1 MNLFQKLLRKSIL
14 SFLLFISTFSNLSAQ
29 NVKNFTLA
37 DGLAGNS
44 ILCIFKDSSGL
55 LWIGT
60 ETGLCTYDGVNFK
73 TVGEEQG
80 LKYNIVRKIIEDDK
94 KNLWLSVFGD
104 GIAKFDG
111 KKFTYYNNK
120 DGLINNSVRSMYFS
134 KKDNCLVLGTEEGLS
149 VFNGKEFKNFLLKPN
164 NYAGN
169 FQVNFITTF
178 EDKIIFGVN
187 HEYLYELKIDK
198 TNFKNS
204 EIQKYYFPDTQ
215 NYFGFVDGNKF
226 YNRNPS
232 NLELVVHDL
241 KNKSITNLGKCP
253 TIWEMVKT
261 GDNEFYAS
269 GWEVNYP
276 KGGLIKIKNGKTTD
290 ISSDLKL
297 PTSKFWCLYYD
308 LPTKQLFAGSVDQGI
323 FIIDLSNKITLESN
337 QFVENSEINCI
348 FIDDQNNLW
357 LGGNNFIIKKSK
369 SELKTITN
377 ESLINQIFRI
387 RRKFNA
393 KEEIYFKKNF
403 FITSKFKCYNIKQ
416 DNAGVIW
423 ALTNY
428 GIVSLDNNL
437 NLTKF
442 QFIVETGGVFEF
454 MDTNNLLISQNYSY
468 TNVVP
473 KSDLSNY
480 KKLMFNGTAIQLN
493 ASKIAKHNSDLW
505 IATKSKGLFLFK
517 DGKLTSL
524 NDLGFYSEK
533 NLSDIIVDSKEN
545 IISATKNGK
554 VYFSNWKNDQL
565 THFKILKPEKDIIG
579 NSVFFIRQYKEYYI
593 IGTNKGINIV
603 KDFKLHK
610 FLSKEEHL
618 LATEYTDAI
627 IDNRSNTLLIA
638 TYKGLISIDLSKA
651 IQIEKYN
658 SPIYVNRVKI
668 NNEDFPVT
676 NELNLDYRKNNIE
689 IYFNSNNIL
698 NASKNYYRYKILG
711 LSNYWSK
718 YTKESNLKLLGLNSG
733 NYTIVLEGKNI
744 GTGETLK
751 PILIKINI
759 SHPFWETWW
768 FIGLLV
774 LALVLIILFV
784 VKRKINQIKEKSEIE
799 KRIAET
805 KLLALQSQMNPH
817 FVFNAMNSI
826 QNFVIDNNVD
836 DALFYIGEFSKLIR
850 QTLDF
855 SSKKYVYL
863 YEEIEYLN
871 RYIELENLRRKVKVD
886 VKIEL
891 DASINSN
898 EIEISPML
906 IQPIVEN
913 VFIHAFDSTIKNPK
927 LQIEFSKK
935 DDKIYC
941 VVTDNGKGFIQ
952 SKKTSKGLKLVEE
965 RIQLLSNNNSGKIEI
980 QNPSVGTSVK
990 IEIPTR

>member
-1 MNLFQKLLRKSIL
+1 MSLLQKLLRKSIL
-14 SFLLFISTFSNLSAQ
+14 SFILLISICNLSAQ

-37 DGLAGNS
+37 DGLSGNS
-44 ILCIFKDSSGL
+44 ILCIFKDSNGL

-60 ETGLCTYDGVNFK
+60 ETGLCTYDGSNFK
-73 TVGEEQG
+73 TIGEEQG
-80 LKYNIVRKIIEDDK
+80 LKYNVVWKIIEDDK
-94 KNLWLSVFGD
+94 KNLWMSVFGD

-134 KKDNCLVLGTEEGLS
+134 KKDNSLVLGTEDGLS
-149 VFNGKEFKNFLLKPN
+149 VFNGKEFKNFILKPN

-169 FQVNFITTF
+169 FQVNFITTY
-178 EDKIIFGVN
+178 EDKLIFGVN

-198 TNFKNS
+198 TQFQNS

-215 NYFGFVDGNKF
+215 NYFGFIDGNNF
-226 YNRNPS
+226 YSRTPYR
-232 NLELVVHDL
+232 EFVIHDL
-241 KNKSITNLGKCP
+241 KNKSITNLGESP
-253 TIWEMVKT
+253 TLWEIVKT
-261 GDNEFYAS
+261 ENNELYAT

-276 KGGLIKIKNGKTTD
+276 KGGLLKIKNGKITD
-290 ISSDLKL
+290 LSNELKL

-308 LPTKQLFAGSVDQGI
+308 LPTKQLIAGSVDQGI

-357 LGGNNFIIKKSK
+357 LGGNNFIVKKSK
-369 SELKTITN
+369 SEVKTLTN
-377 ESLINQIFRI
+377 ESLISQILRI

-393 KEEIYFKKNF
+393 KDEKSFKNNF
-403 FITSKFKCYNIKQ
+403 FVTSKFKCYSIKQ
-416 DNAGVIW
+416 DENGVIW

-428 GIVSLDNNL
+428 GIISLDNNL

-442 QFIVETGGVFEF
+442 QFIVETGGVLDFI
-454 MDTNNLLISQNYSY
+454 DSDNLLVSQNYSY
-468 TNVVP
+468 THIVS
-473 KSDLSNY
+473 KSDLSNH
-480 KKLMFNGTAIQLN
+480 KTVNFEGEPIRINTT
-493 ASKIAKHNSDLW
+493 KIAKHQSDLW

-517 DGKLTSL
+517 DRKLISL

-533 NLSDIIVDSKEN
+533 NLSDIIVDSKKN
-545 IISATKNGK
+545 IITATKNGK
-554 VYFSNWKNDQL
+554 VYFSNWNNNQL

-579 NSVFFIRQYKEYYI
+579 NSVFFVRQYNEYYI

-610 FLSKEEHL
+610 FLSKEEYL
-618 LATEYTDAI
+618 LSTEYTDAI
-627 IDNRSNTLLIA
+627 IDYSLNKLLIS

-651 IQIEKYN
+651 IQIDKFN
-658 SPIYVNRVKI
+658 SPIYVNRIKI
-668 NNEDFPVT
+668 NNEDYPVSS
-676 NELNLDYRKNNIE
+676 ELNLDYNENNIE
-689 IYFNSNNIL
+689 INFNSNNIL
-698 NASKNYYRYKILG
+698 NATKNYYRYKILG

-718 YTKESNLKLLGLNSG
+718 YSKESNLKLLGLNSG

-744 GTGETLK
+744 GTGEILK
-751 PILIKINI
+751 PIQIKLNI
-759 SHPFWETWW
+759 SYPFWETWW
-768 FIGLLV
+768 FIGLMV
-774 LALVLIILFV
+774 LALILIIFFI
-784 VKRKINQIKEKSEIE
+784 VKRKINQIKEKSELE

-855 SSKKYVYL
+855 SGKKYVYL

-886 VKIEL
+886 VEIKWDKGINTHEL
-891 DASINSN
+891 
-898 EIEISPML
+898 EISPML
-906 IQPIVEN
+906 IQPVVEN
-913 VFIHAFDSTIKNPK
+913 VFIHAFDSTTMNPK
-927 LQIEFSKK
+927 LQIEFSKI
-935 DDKIYC
+935 DDKIFC
-941 VVTDNGKGFIQ
+941 LVTDNGKGFVQ
-952 SKKTSKGLKLVEE
+952 SNKSSKGLKLVEE
-965 RIQLLSNNNSGKIEI
+965 RIKLLSTDNLGKVAF
-980 QNPSVGTSVK
+980 QNTSLGTAVK

>member
-1 MNLFQKLLRKSIL
+1 MSLLQKLLRKSIL
-14 SFLLFISTFSNLSAQ
+14 SFILLISLCNLSAQ

-37 DGLAGNS
+37 DGLSGNS
-44 ILCIFKDSSGL
+44 ILCIFKDSNGL

-60 ETGLCTYDGVNFK
+60 ETGLCTYDGSNFK
-73 TVGEEQG
+73 TIGEEQG
-80 LKYNIVRKIIEDDK
+80 LKYNVVWKIIEDDK
-94 KNLWLSVFGD
+94 KNLWMSVFGD

-134 KKDNCLVLGTEEGLS
+134 KKDNSLVLGTEDGLS
-149 VFNGKEFKNFLLKPN
+149 IFNGKEFKNFLLKPN

-169 FQVNFITTF
+169 FQVNFITTY
-178 EDKIIFGVN
+178 EDKLIFGVN
-187 HEYLYELKIDK
+187 HEYLYELKINK
-198 TNFKNS
+198 TQFKNS

-215 NYFGFVDGNKF
+215 NYFGFVDGNNF
-226 YNRNPS
+226 YNRNPY
-232 NLELVVHDL
+232 NLKLVVHDL
-241 KNKSITNLGKCP
+241 KNKSITNLGESP
-253 TIWEMVKT
+253 TIWDIVKT
-261 GDNEFYAS
+261 ENNEFYAS

-276 KGGLIKIKNGKTTD
+276 KGGLLKIKNGKITD
-290 ISSDLKL
+290 LSNELKL

-308 LPTKQLFAGSVDQGI
+308 LPTKQLIAGSVDQGI

-337 QFVENSEINCI
+337 HFVENNEINCI

-357 LGGNNFIIKKSK
+357 LGGNNFIVKKSK
-369 SELKTITN
+369 SEVKTLTN
-377 ESLINQIFRI
+377 ESLRNQILRI

-393 KEEIYFKKNF
+393 KDEISFKNNF
-403 FITSKFKCYNIKQ
+403 LITSKFKCYSIKQ
-416 DNAGVIW
+416 DDDGVIW

-428 GIVSLDNNL
+428 GIISLDNNL

-442 QFIVETGGVFEF
+442 QFIVETGGVFDF
-454 MDTNNLLISQNYSY
+454 MDSNNLLVSQNYSY

-473 KSDLSNY
+473 KRDLSNY
-480 KKLMFNGTAIQLN
+480 KKILFNGTAIQLN

-517 DGKLTSL
+517 DGKLISL
-524 NDLGFYSEK
+524 NDLGLYSEK
-533 NLSDIIVDSKEN
+533 NLSDVIVDSKVN
-545 IISATKNGK
+545 IVTSTKNGK
-554 VYFSNWKNDQL
+554 VYFSRWENKQL

-579 NSVFFIRQYKEYYI
+579 NSVFFVRQYNEYYF
-593 IGTNKGINIV
+593 IGTNKGINII

-610 FLSKEEHL
+610 FISKEEYL
-618 LATEYTDAI
+618 LSAEYTDAI
-627 IDNRSNTLLIA
+627 IDYSSNKLLIS

-651 IQIEKYN
+651 IQIDKFN
-658 SPIYVNRVKI
+658 SPIYVNRIKI
-668 NNEDFPVT
+668 NNEDYPVSS
-676 NELNLDYRKNNIE
+676 ELNLDYNENNIE
-689 IYFNSNNIL
+689 INFNSNNIL
-698 NASKNYYRYKILG
+698 NATKNYYRYKILG

-718 YTKESNLKLLGLNSG
+718 YSKESNLKLLGLNSG

-744 GTGETLK
+744 GTGEILK
-751 PILIKINI
+751 PIQIKLNI
-759 SHPFWETWW
+759 SYPFWETWW
-768 FIGLLV
+768 FIGLMV
-774 LALVLIILFV
+774 LALILIILFI

-855 SSKKYVYL
+855 SGKKYVYL

-886 VKIEL
+886 VEIKWNKDINTHEL
-891 DASINSN
+891 
-898 EIEISPML
+898 EISPML
-906 IQPIVEN
+906 IQPVVEN
-913 VFIHAFDSTIKNPK
+913 VFIHAFDSTTMNPK
-927 LQIEFSKK
+927 LQIEFSKI
-935 DDKIYC
+935 DDKIFC
-941 VVTDNGKGFIQ
+941 LVTDNGKGFVQ
-952 SKKTSKGLKLVEE
+952 SNKSSKGLKLVEE
-965 RIQLLSNNNSGKIEI
+965 RIQLLSIDNLGKVVV
-980 QNPSVGTSVK
+980 QNTSVGTAVK
-990 IEIPTR
+990 IEIPIR